1 MKQSFNQNNTMRIIL
16 VSFLYCRFL
25 LISQE
30 IEPIKDSA
38 ETKVDSLYREDQFY
52 FLGLRTIHY
61 NRNRRYRKVS
71 SQQVC
76 RPVFL
81 EICQ

>member
-16 VSFLYCRFL
+16 VFFLYCRFL
-25 LISQE
+25 LFFQE

-38 ETKVDSLYREDQFY
+38 VKVDSLYREDQFY
-52 FLGLRTIHY
+52 FGFTY
-61 NRNRRYRKVS
+61 NTLQQKPAGYHKVS
-71 SQQVC
+71 FQQVC